1 MKTLQT
7 ISSLSAKSGG
17 PSTCTLDL
25 LNGLY
30 DINAGVDLLT
40 VSSPDILGAGSPWLK
55 VEPCDYKTPLGLS
68 KNIKRA
74 LLESDYDLYHANA
87 LWSYTV
93 HETCKVSRQKG
104 KPYILSPHGML
115 YPTALAIKRWKK
127 VPMLWWWFNK
137 DIHEATCLHAT
148 CRQEAEYIR
157 QFRYKG
163 PIAVIPNAVV
173 FPEFLLNENAFEAN
187 TNLTNVTN
195 SSCTHIDS
203 EDSCNSCSKKKTIGF
218 LGRLHP
224 IKKVENV
231 LYAMDRVRGE
241 GLEISDKLS
250 FQIMGKY
257 DDQYEQWLKDE
268 VGRLHL
274 EDCVDFVGFVSG
286 KEKYDRLSKLSALMV
301 PSAQEN
307 FGMIVPEALI
317 CGTPVY
323 ASLGTPWGELNECNA
338 GWWQDNSPETIAK
351 VILDILSK
359 SDAELRAM
367 GANGCKLMEEKYEQ
381 HKVAAMMK
389 QLYEWIVV
397 DKMSEEKKPNFVY
410 TNE

>member
-1 MKTLQT
+1 MKILQT

-30 DINAGVDLLT
+30 DINAEVDLLT
-40 VSSPDILGAGSPWLK
+40 ISTEDILGKGNLWLK
-55 VEPCDYKTPLGLS
+55 EVPNDCKTPLEIS
-68 KNIKRA
+68 KNIKRE
-74 LLESDYDLYHANA
+74 LEKSDYDLYHANA
-87 LWSYTV
+87 LWSYSS
-93 HETCKVSRQKG
+93 HITCKMARKKN
-104 KPYILSPHGML
+104 KPFIISPHGML
-115 YPTALAIKRWKK
+115 YPTALSIKAWKK
-127 VPMLWWWFNK
+127 IPMLKLWFYK
-137 DIHEATCLHAT
+137 DIMQASCLHTT
-148 CRQEAEYIR
+148 CMQEAEYCR
-157 QFRYKG
+157 QFGYKG

-173 FPEFLLNENAFEAN
+173 FPEGVELKDESLE
-187 TNLTNVTN
+187 LR
-195 SSCTHIDS
+195 DS
-203 EDSCNSCSKKKTIGF
+203 QGRRQIGY

-231 LYAMDRVRGE
+231 LYSLSHVDEDTRKNM
-241 GLEISDKLS
+241 IS
-250 FQIMGKY
+250 FHIMGKY

-268 VGRLHL
+268 VRRLHL

-367 GANGCKLMEEKYEQ
+367 GANGRKLMEEKYEQ
-381 HKVAAMMK
+381 HKVATMMK

>member
-1 MKTLQT
+1 MKILQT

-30 DINAGVDLLT
+30 DINAEVDLLT
-40 VSSPDILGAGSPWLK
+40 VSTEDILGKGNLWLK
-55 VEPCDYKTPLGLS
+55 EVPNDCKTPLKFS
-68 KNIKRA
+68 KNIKRE
-74 LLESDYDLYHANA
+74 LEKSDYDLYHANA
-87 LWSYTV
+87 LWSYSS
-93 HETCKVSRQKG
+93 HITCKVAREKG
-104 KPYILSPHGML
+104 KPYVITPHGML
-115 YPTALAIKRWKK
+115 YPTALSIKRWKK
-127 VPMLWWWFNK
+127 VPMLRLWFNK
-137 DIHEATCLHAT
+137 DIMQASCLHAT
-148 CRQEAEYIR
+148 CPQEADFCR
-157 QFRYKG
+157 QFGYKG

-173 FPEFLLNENAFEAN
+173 FPEGVELKDERLE
-187 TNLTNVTN
+187 LR
-195 SSCTHIDS
+195 DS
-203 EDSCNSCSKKKTIGF
+203 QGRRQIGF

-231 LYAMDRVRGE
+231 LYSLSHINEDTRKKM
-241 GLEISDKLS
+241 IS

-268 VGRLHL
+268 VRRLHL

-367 GANGCKLMEEKYEQ
+367 GANGRKLMEEKYEQ
-381 HKVAAMMK
+381 HKVAAMMSE
-389 QLYEWIVV
+389 LYEWIL
-397 DKMSEEKKPNFVY
+397 KGGEKPKFVY
-410 TNE
+410 L